1 MPVLARFYGMIVKMY
16 FLGKEHNP
24 PHVHVI
30 YGEYM
35 GAIEIQTGRML
46 EGDLPNKALS
56 LAVEWIHLHESELLE
71 IWETQNL
78 KNYLRLNK
86 SGSNPYERSRFL
98 MFHKVKAVSPLPDY
112 QLLVVFSEGVTKR
125 YHVKP
130 LFQTLPVFLDLQN
143 IPSLFEQVV
152 VDAGGYGISW
162 NDDLDLA
169 CDELW
174 ENGDT
179 YETAFD
185 HLISFAD
192 ATALWGLSESTLR
205 KAVSYGKLKDGI
217 DVKKFG
223 KQWIVTRDAMQRE
236 YGEPQEGQ
244 LS

>member
-1 MPVLARFYGMIVKMY
+1 
-16 FLGKEHNP
+16 
-24 PHVHVI
+24 
-30 YGEYM
+30 
-35 GAIEIQTGRML
+35 
-46 EGDLPNKALS
+46 
-56 LAVEWIHLHESELLE
+56 
-71 IWETQNL
+71 
-78 KNYLRLNK
+78 
-86 SGSNPYERSRFL
+86 

-125 YHVKP
+125 YDVKP

-205 KAVSYGKLKDGI
+205 KAVSYGKLKDGV
-217 DVKKFG
+217 DVKKLG

-236 YGEPQEGQ
+236 YGEPNQGQ
-244 LS
+244 LN